1 MGEWEADL
9 GVLAGALFP
18 VSFHGLSE
26 LQVCNENLLWWGIF
40 GAFNLVIL
48 GRGERGSFGWTCVF
62 SLSG

>member
-26 LQVCNENLLWWGIF
+26 LQVCNENLRGGGF
-40 GAFNLVIL
+40 L
-48 GRGERGSFGWTCVF
+48 GVAIW
-62 SLSG
+62 